1 MRWKFEYLRFWMGR
15 MDLEA
20 GEIWPGRSENEQ
32 GLGAHWTQR
41 NPYPTPLL
49 IIHCTPDSQRQNT
62 DRILRS
68 KFREHFSLFWRSSWQ
83 QEQFS
88 EWSSDLTERR
98 PLIKRTPKM
107 AVSVFKP
114 KLTRRGGLRTSGVL
128 RRTSMGPSI
137 LQYFGIF
144 HGSFFPLDQETQ

>member
-1 MRWKFEYLRFWMGR
+1 MSRVWGR
-15 MDLEA
+15 IEL
-20 GEIWPGRSENEQ
+20 SE
-32 GLGAHWTQR
+32 T
-41 NPYPTPLL
+41 PTP
-49 IIHCTPDSQRQNT
+49 PPS
-62 DRILRS
+62 
-68 KFREHFSLFWRSSWQ
+68 SLFTVPQTRRGKTPTEYCGLNSGNIFRSFGDQAGSRNNFQ
-83 QEQFS
+83 S
-88 EWSSDLTERR
+88 EVLSDLTERR

-144 HGSFFPLDQETQ
+144 HGSFFALDQETQ